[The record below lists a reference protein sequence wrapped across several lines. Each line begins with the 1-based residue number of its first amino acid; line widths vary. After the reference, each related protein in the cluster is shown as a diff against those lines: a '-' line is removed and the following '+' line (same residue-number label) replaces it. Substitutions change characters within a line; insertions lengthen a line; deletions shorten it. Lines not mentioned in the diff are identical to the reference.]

1 MYMGLGIELLIRPA
15 GSNKMTT
22 QSVLSNPAM
31 QDSVLEHASR
41 GDTRC
46 KDLATQCKL
55 RYITLLVTTLTQSTA
70 NEEWQHFQT
79 LLHTTSRFRLSFID
93 CRCQLGMGQVG
104 RVSACLGRTPDRFSI
119 PRQRLMLKHV
129 DDTNVRA
136 RSYYGKPQESAGT
149 DKPLAHRRPRR
160 NTFVKRPVS
169 PEPGEARERP
179 LEPVTRVYCGGS
191 CCGIVLSAGAMSS
204 LTLA

>member
-1 MYMGLGIELLIRPA
+1 MQRLGY
-15 GSNKMTT
+15 
-22 QSVLSNPAM
+22 AM
-31 QDSVLEHASR
+31 QAQLRHPP
-41 GDTRC
+41 GDNL
-46 KDLATQCKL
+46 DA
-55 RYITLLVTTLTQSTA
+55 STA

-79 LLHTTSRFRLSFID
+79 LIHTTSRFRLSFID

-119 PRQRLMLKHV
+119 PRQRLIIKRV

-136 RSYYGKPQESAGT
+136 RSYYGKHPSFGCWLFGSLLSTSKKSQPVRTSLARTDGHGGT
-149 DKPLAHRRPRR
+149 HLSSGLFHR
-160 NTFVKRPVS
+160 NLC
-169 PEPGEARERP
+169 EARERP
-179 LEPVTRVYCGGS
+179 LEPVTRVYCRGS